1 MISGPMVLFSAM
13 GAFVW
18 LILLAG
24 IGIFVDTL
32 RYDERDVVMDRE
44 ANMEEHPVMELL
56 FRFMVTLYTVIPFVM
71 LAAAI
76 LYAIGL

>member
-1 MISGPMVLFSAM
+1 MISGPLILFSAL
-13 GAFVW
+13 GTFVW
-18 LILLAG
+18 LILLPS

-32 RYDERDVVMDRE
+32 KDRDVVMDRE

-56 FRFMVTLYTVIPFVM
+56 FRFMVTLYTVIPFAM

-76 LYAIGL
+76 LYAMGL

>member
-1 MISGPMVLFSAM
+1 MVSGPLILFSAL

-18 LILLAG
+18 LILLAS
-24 IGIFVDTL
+24 IGVFVDTL
-32 RYDERDVVMDRE
+32 KYRDRGVIMDRE

-56 FRFMVTLYTVIPFVM
+56 FRFMVTLYTVIPFAM

-76 LYAIGL
+76 LYAMGL